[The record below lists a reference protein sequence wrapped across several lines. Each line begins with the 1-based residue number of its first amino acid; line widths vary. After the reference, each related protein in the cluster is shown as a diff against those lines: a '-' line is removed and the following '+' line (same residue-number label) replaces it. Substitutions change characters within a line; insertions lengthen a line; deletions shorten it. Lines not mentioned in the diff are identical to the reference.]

1 MYHDSNHLPGFIL
14 SAFRMTIPLR
24 EQLIALLQSTSNSE
38 KFTLPKINM
47 SLTCLLK
54 RDHSKGTF
62 IFQPSIFRRYSLV
75 FRGVFRVGIA
85 RDFFDKTVLWFTS
98 LAAQAGNPL
107 KQVGKCRLQHC
118 MVVMMWL
125 FGNSQ
130 EENWWNLHV
139 RLLRIIMMV
148 LLVVVWLFLWWVFAC
163 EPRPV
168 NVPWFMP

>member
-1 MYHDSNHLPGFIL
+1 MYHDSNHRASFLLPL
-14 SAFRMTIPLR
+14 AIPLG
-24 EQLIALLQSTSNSE
+24 EQLIALLPSTSISE

-54 RDHSKGTF
+54 RDHLKGKF

-75 FRGVFRVGIA
+75 FRVVFQVGIA
-85 RDFFDKTVLWFTS
+85 VLWFTS

-125 FGNSQ
+125 SGNSPK
-130 EENWWNLHV
+130 ENEWNLHV

-148 LLVVVWLFLWWVFAC
+148 LLVVVWLFLWWGFAC